1 MLGRDDGPGALHAPV
16 SDVRIDVGG
25 AGDQRK
31 KVVVIGAGF
40 AGLSAACYL
49 AKEGFAVTVI
59 DRLPEV
65 HNARFRTPLCS
76 ADMVMS
82 VSHLRG
88 FGEASRRGPPA
99 ACASRISGMREWV
112 FRFLILNVVGG
123 GETSRCSLE

>member
-1 MLGRDDGPGALHAPV
+1 MLGRDDGLNAPG
-16 SDVRIDVGG
+16 SDVRLDVGG
-25 AGDQRK
+25 ERK

-65 HNARFRTPLCS
+65 RTPLCS

-82 VSHLRG
+82 WPHPSGPHPRG
-88 FGEASRRGPPA
+88 THPRGVGVASRRGPPA
-99 ACASRISGMREWV
+99 ACASRISG
-112 FRFLILNVVGG
+112 IG
-123 GETSRCSLE
+123 S

>member
-65 HNARFRTPLCS
+65 HNARFRPPSLQRRHGRVLV
-76 ADMVMS
+76 AYQRD
-82 VSHLRG
+82 RG
-88 FGEASRRGPPA
+88 GFPERAVRRRGIPNI
-99 ACASRISGMREWV
+99 RDKGMG
-112 FRFLILNVVGG
+112 L
-123 GETSRCSLE
+123 